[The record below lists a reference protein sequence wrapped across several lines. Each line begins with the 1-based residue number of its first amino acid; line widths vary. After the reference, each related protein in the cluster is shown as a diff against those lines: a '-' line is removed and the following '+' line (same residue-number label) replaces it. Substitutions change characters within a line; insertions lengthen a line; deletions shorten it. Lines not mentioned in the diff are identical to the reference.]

1 MLQGI
6 EALQFG
12 FKTARRNP
20 EVHEQQLRIWSKRRS
35 EDEKNLNDTLLRLK
49 GELSHREKE
58 P

>member
-35 EDEKNLNDTLLRLK
+35 EDEKNLNDTLLR
-49 GELSHREKE
+49 
-58 P
+58 